1 MIVSVLFYD
10 PLTNSYSGN
19 RYTYYCKIPVV
30 KYQKVLAPVQDGNRL
45 SFKKA
50 LIIETDLPVSTIDD
64 LWRHKVKTITQ
75 TDL

>member
-30 KYQKVLAPVQDGNRL
+30 KYQRVLAPTPKGL
-45 SFKKA
+45 KKA
-50 LIIETDLPVSTIDD
+50 LIREINLPESVIEDS
-64 LWRHKVKTITQ
+64 WRANMKTITQ
-75 TDL
+75 LDSD